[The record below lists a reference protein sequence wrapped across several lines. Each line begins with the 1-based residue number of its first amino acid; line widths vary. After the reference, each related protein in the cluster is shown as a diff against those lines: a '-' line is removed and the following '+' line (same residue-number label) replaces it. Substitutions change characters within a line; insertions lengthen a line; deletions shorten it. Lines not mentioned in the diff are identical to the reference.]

1 MSQSAVVGATCI
13 FGYSHQILLILMSGF
28 GDIRTVKAEK
38 FATRWVANIWPP
50 TGRSVD
56 SALKEKNGV
65 EEIKIKPPASFEDV
79 FKERRNYHEAVWLTL
94 NSNSVHIN
102 VPTGEALVPRRV
114 PAPDDETTRDV
125 GVPENS

>member
-1 MSQSAVVGATCI
+1 
-13 FGYSHQILLILMSGF
+13 MSGF

-56 SALKEKNGV
+56 SRVKEKNGV
-65 EEIKIKPPASFEDV
+65 EEIKMKPPASFEDV
-79 FKERRNYHEAVWLTL
+79 FKERLNYHEAVWLTL

-102 VPTGEALVPRRV
+102 V
-114 PAPDDETTRDV
+114 
-125 GVPENS
+125 